1 MDQLSLPHL
10 IASAFLI
17 IIGLLSVFLAP
28 NRAMMVVIVI
38 TSATGYLRRL
48 FMSYFVFTPLDP
60 LVLVGFV
67 IMLGYFISALLRRQF
82 ASDNRLGKA
91 VIALGVV
98 LFLQMFNPLQGSS
111 PIVGIYGG
119 LIFFGLFGAYQLG
132 RNAGDNNTIGRM
144 AKTLIVIAVLT
155 GLYGMYQTFFGFSAI
170 EKEWIY
176 RQKLEAA
183 LGGIR
188 VFSFYCSF
196 SEYVQVLM
204 VGCVICFA
212 KILKGSRSLI
222 PIWLFLLA
230 CIIASS
236 SRTGVSMTSL
246 THVALWAIQGKDKRS
261 WWPRLAITLLILP
274 FVVLNG
280 LSIAKESSKNT
291 ALEKLVAHQEAG
303 LSDPLNDKSSTGGSH
318 LMLVTNGF
326 LSPLTRP
333 LGMGTGSL
341 TVAAGKF
348 KASSEAG
355 TASSEGDVSDMF
367 ITTGFMGGPLYVF
380 IIGLTFWRVLEHW
393 RRERHESILIT
404 FGVLLVLIGWWTAN
418 AHYMMPLVP
427 WFLVGSVER
436 REKLWLQMQ
445 INDRLLKRQKA
456 ATSNIAHMPN
466 VPAISQAS
474 QR

>member
-1 MDQLSLPHL
+1 MDQLSLPHI
-10 IASAFLI
+10 IASAFLVI
-17 IIGLLSVFLAP
+17 VGWLFVFLAP
-28 NRAMMVVIVI
+28 NRAIMVVVGI
-38 TSATGYLRRL
+38 TSAIGYLRRL

-67 IMLGYFISALLRRQF
+67 IMLGYFISAILRRQF
-82 ASDNRLGKA
+82 VSDNRLGKA

-98 LFLQMFNPLQGSS
+98 LFLQMFNPLQGSI
-111 PIVGIYGG
+111 IVGVYGG

-132 RNAGDNNTIGRM
+132 RTTGDNNTIGRVS
-144 AKTLIVIAVLT
+144 KTLIMIALLA
-155 GLYGMYQTFFGFSAI
+155 GLYGMYQTFFGLSTI
-170 EKEWIY
+170 EKEWIF
-176 RQKLEAA
+176 RQKLEGA

-188 VFSFYCSF
+188 VFSFFCSF
-196 SEYVQVLM
+196 SEYVQVLT

-212 KILKGSRSLI
+212 KILKGSRSLV
-222 PIWLFLLA
+222 PIWLFMLA

-236 SRTGVSMTSL
+236 SRTGVSMTAF

-261 WWPRLAITLLILP
+261 WWPRLAVTLLVLP

-303 LSDPLNDKSSTGGSH
+303 LSDPLNDKTSTGGDH
-318 LMLVTNGF
+318 LMLVANGF
-326 LSPLTRP
+326 LSPFTKP
-333 LGMGTGSL
+333 LGTGTGSL

-348 KASSEAG
+348 KGSEDASTAG
-355 TASSEGDVSDMF
+355 SEGDISDMF

-380 IIGLTFWRVLEHW
+380 IIGLTFWRLLEHW
-393 RRERHESILIT
+393 RRERQESILIT

-418 AHYMMPLVP
+418 AHYAMPIVA
-427 WFLVGSVER
+427 WFLIGSVER

-445 INDRLLKRQKA
+445 LNDRLLKRKRA
-456 ATSNIAHMPN
+456 ASSEMITVHS
-466 VPAISQAS
+466 
-474 QR
+474 